1 MKNYTK
7 KTKVK
12 FIAVTA
18 GLVVVFT
25 TIGGGVAYA
34 YTTPYSYV
42 SLDVNPSIEYS
53 VNIFDKVIDANAVN
67 EDGKTILKNIDVE
80 NEPIDQ
86 VIKDTVS
93 EISDQ
98 GYIVNGETGGIVI
111 STSSDNDNKADE
123 LAEEL
128 KADAEEAV
136 IENNLEA
143 EVETLSVGK
152 ERVEKAKELGVTPGK
167 LNLVEKLQQS
177 AKNPDDVSL
186 EEWLNKPVKEIMKA
200 TKANREEQKVKAD
213 EGTPEEGGIVNN
225 GQDEEGITKVANE
238 SNRVEDSDKKV
249 NEKKSNKVTEKKEAN
264 ITTVEKK
271 DSSNVSI
278 DKKNSG
284 NPSIEKDENKSED
297 KKTENKG
304 QNAKD
309 NKDKEDKGN
318 SKENK
323 NK

>member
-12 FIAVTA
+12 FVAVAA
-18 GLVVVFT
+18 GFIVAFT

-67 EDGKTILKNIDVE
+67 EDGEAILKNIDVE
-80 NEPIDQ
+80 NEPIDE

-93 EISDQ
+93 EISEQ
-98 GYIVNGETGGIVI
+98 GYIVAGETGGIVI
-111 STSSDNDNKADE
+111 STSSDNDAKADE

-128 KADAEEAV
+128 KSNAEEAV
-136 IENNLEA
+136 IENNLVA

-152 ERVEKAKELGVTPGK
+152 ERVQKAKELGVTPGK

-177 AKNPDDVSL
+177 ATNPDDVSI

-200 TKANREEQKVKAD
+200 TKANREEQKVKAE
-213 EGTPEEGGIVNN
+213 EGTTEEGVAGSNEQ
-225 GQDEEGITKVANE
+225 GEGSISEATNE
-238 SNRVEDSDKKV
+238 SNKVGDSDKKV
-249 NEKKSNKVTEKKEAN
+249 NEKKSDKVTEKKEAN

-278 DKKNSG
+278 DKKSTG
-284 NPSIEKDENKSED
+284 DSSIKKDENKSED
-297 KKTENKG
+297 KKIENKG
-304 QNAKD
+304 QNSKDKD
-309 NKDKEDKGN
+309 NEDKGN
-318 SKENK
+318 GKENK